1 MKEKYLSGAEFEVYA
16 AENVYT
22 ADYQKDAD
30 GNRILEYAEGE
41 LVTTVTTDETGLA
54 VVKNLPL
61 GSYLVKEAKAPTGFV
76 LNAVP
81 QEVSFDYADQNT
93 AVIKESVTFDDDR
106 QKVEITVE
114 KQDAENEAT
123 IAGAVFGIYNT
134 EDLKNEKGEIIV
146 KADTLL
152 QERTS

>member
-1 MKEKYLSGAEFEVYA
+1 MKY
-16 AENVYT
+16 
-22 ADYQKDAD
+22 
-30 GNRILEYAEGE
+30 
-41 LVTTVTTDETGLA
+41 
-54 VVKNLPL
+54 LPL
-61 GSYLVKEAKAPTGFV
+61 GRYLVKEANAPTGFV

-106 QKVEITVE
+106 LKVEITVE

-123 IAGAVFGIYNT
+123 IAGAGFGIYNT

-146 KADTLL
+146 
-152 QERTS
+152 